1 MYDLFIQY
9 SIHATSHPKCDK
21 PDRSRFKWV
30 GFIIKW
36 YYRKHAVVVLSWAP
50 GGWGGGGRG
59 CFILTSFL
67 YGPSQL
73 GRSESRLVRGQT
85 ESWYLKEYNGTNPTR
100 HTNPPSVNKLID
112 ASLVSK
118 FQIIHIQQG
127 SIDSLKGKT
136 LIITDVF
143 HSLTYSNHKPY
154 SQCRG

>member
-1 MYDLFIQY
+1 M
-9 SIHATSHPKCDK
+9 
-21 PDRSRFKWV
+21 
-30 GFIIKW
+30 
-36 YYRKHAVVVLSWAP
+36 
-50 GGWGGGGRG
+50 
-59 CFILTSFL
+59 
-67 YGPSQL
+67 
-73 GRSESRLVRGQT
+73 RGQT

-154 SQCRG
+154 SQCRGRSSNFKKILEINIIQIFVTTLHFLIKISYFSLINYHNTHLLIFAISNPSPT